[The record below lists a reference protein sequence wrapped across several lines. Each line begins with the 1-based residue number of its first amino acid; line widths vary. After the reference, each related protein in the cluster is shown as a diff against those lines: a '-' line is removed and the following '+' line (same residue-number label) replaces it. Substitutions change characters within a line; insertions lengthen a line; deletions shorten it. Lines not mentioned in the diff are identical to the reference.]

1 MQMHKRLAIIGS
13 TGSIGTQTLGI
24 VGRYP
29 DMFRVSVLTAGS
41 NAELLM
47 AQARL
52 YRPEKVVIGNEAY
65 YQVVRDGLA
74 GLGTEVLAGQK
85 AVEEV
90 ASSDS
95 FDTMVAAMVGFA
107 GLKPTAGAIAAGREV
122 ALANKETLVV
132 AGELITRTAAATG
145 ARLLPVDSEHSAIM
159 QCLNGEPESSVERII
174 LTASGG
180 PFRDMPQERLA
191 KVTPLE
197 ALRHPNWTMGS
208 KITIDSATLMNKGLE
223 VIEAHWLFGIPA
235 DSIDVLI
242 HPQSIVHSMVQ
253 FTDGSVKA
261 QLGVPDM
268 RLPIIYALTWPERVI
283 TELPRPSLGEIGSLT
298 FGAPDTS
305 RFRCLSLARTA
316 LKEGGNMPC
325 ALNAANE
332 VAVAA
337 FLKEQIG
344 FNDIAGTVEYVLE
357 KTSFNNEASLE
368 VYAETDMIS
377 RLLADDYINKAH
389 KK

>member
-1 MQMHKRLAIIGS
+1 MHKRLAIIGS

-24 VGRYP
+24 VARYP
-29 DMFRVSVLTAGS
+29 DLFTVKVLTAGS

-52 YRPEKVVIGNEAY
+52 CRPEKVVIGNEAFY
-65 YQVVRDGLA
+65 EVVKTGLS
-74 GLGTEVLAGQK
+74 GLGIEVMAGQK

-90 ASSDS
+90 ASSDGI
-95 FDTMVAAMVGFA
+95 DTVVAAMVGFA
-107 GLKPTAGAIAAGREV
+107 GLRPTAAAVAAGREV

-132 AGELITRTAAATG
+132 AGEMITRTAAITG
-145 ARLLPVDSEHSAIM
+145 TRLLPVDSEHSAIM

-180 PFRDMPQERLA
+180 PFRDTPAGRLA

-223 VIEAHWLFGIPA
+223 VIEAHWLFGTPP
-235 DSIDVLI
+235 DRIDVLI
-242 HPQSIVHSMVQ
+242 HPQSIIHSMVR
-253 FTDGSVKA
+253 FTDGSLKA

-268 RLPIIYALTWPERVI
+268 RLPIIYALTWPERVV
-283 TELPRPSLGEIGSLT
+283 TELPRPDLAETGSLT
-298 FGAPDTS
+298 FGEPDTA
-305 RFRCLSLARTA
+305 RFRCLALARAA

-337 FLKEQIG
+337 FLREQIG
-344 FNDIAGTVEYVLE
+344 FNDIAGTVEFVLA
-357 KTSFNNEASLE
+357 KTSFNSEASLST
-368 VYAETDMIS
+368 YAETDNLS
-377 RLLADDYINKAH
+377 RRLADDYINKVL

>member
-1 MQMHKRLAIIGS
+1 MHKRLAIIGS

-24 VGRYP
+24 VARYP
-29 DMFRVSVLTAGS
+29 DLFTVSALTAGS

-52 YRPEKVVIGNEAY
+52 CRPEKVVIGNDAFYE
-65 YQVVRDGLA
+65 VVKTGLS
-74 GLGTEVLAGQK
+74 GLGIEVMSGQK

-90 ASSDS
+90 ASSDGV
-95 FDTMVAAMVGFA
+95 DTVVAAMVGFA
-107 GLKPTAGAIAAGREV
+107 GLRPTAAAVAAGREV

-132 AGELITRTAAATG
+132 AGEMITRMAAMTG
-145 ARLLPVDSEHSAIM
+145 TRLLPVDSEHSAIM

-180 PFRDMPQERLA
+180 PFRDTSAERLA

-223 VIEAHWLFGIPA
+223 VIEAHWLFGTPP
-235 DSIDVLI
+235 DRIDVLI
-242 HPQSIVHSMVQ
+242 HPQSVIHSMVQ
-253 FTDGSVKA
+253 FTDGSLKA

-268 RLPIIYALTWPERVI
+268 RLPIIYALTYPERVV
-283 TELPRPSLGEIGSLT
+283 TELPRPDLAEIGSLT
-298 FGAPDTS
+298 FGEPDTA
-305 RFRCLSLARTA
+305 RFRCLALARKA
-316 LKEGGNMPC
+316 LQAGGNMPC

-332 VAVAA
+332 IAVAA
-337 FLKEQIG
+337 FLQEQIG
-344 FNDIAGTVEYVLE
+344 FNDIAGAVEYVLG
-357 KTSFNNEASLE
+357 KTEYNTGASLDA
-368 VYAETDMIS
+368 YAETDSAS
-377 RLLADDYINKAH
+377 RRLTYEYINKVQ

>member
-1 MQMHKRLAIIGS
+1 MHKRLAIIGS

-24 VGRYP
+24 VARYP
-29 DMFRVSVLTAGS
+29 DLFTVSALTAGS

-52 YRPEKVVIGNEAY
+52 CRPEKVVIGNDAFYE
-65 YQVVRDGLA
+65 VVKTGLS
-74 GLGTEVLAGQK
+74 GLGIEVMSGQK

-90 ASSDS
+90 ASSDGV
-95 FDTMVAAMVGFA
+95 DTVVAAMVGFA
-107 GLKPTAGAIAAGREV
+107 GLRPTAAAVAAGREV

-132 AGELITRTAAATG
+132 AGEMITRMAAMTG
-145 ARLLPVDSEHSAIM
+145 TRLLPVDSEHSAIM

-180 PFRDMPQERLA
+180 PFRDTSAERLA

-223 VIEAHWLFGIPA
+223 VIEAHWLFGTPQ
-235 DSIDVLI
+235 DRIDVLI
-242 HPQSIVHSMVQ
+242 HPQSVIHSMVQ
-253 FTDGSVKA
+253 FTDGSLKA

-268 RLPIIYALTWPERVI
+268 RLPIIYALTYPERVV
-283 TELPRPSLGEIGSLT
+283 TELPRPDLAEIGSLT
-298 FGAPDTS
+298 FGEPDTA
-305 RFRCLSLARTA
+305 RFRCLALARNA
-316 LKEGGNMPC
+316 LKAGGNMPC

-332 VAVAA
+332 IAVAA
-337 FLKEQIG
+337 FLQEQIG
-344 FNDIAGTVEYVLE
+344 FNDIAGAVEYVLG
-357 KTSFNNEASLE
+357 KTEYNNGASLDA
-368 VYAETDMIS
+368 YAETDSAS
-377 RLLADDYINKAH
+377 RRLTYEYINKVQ

>member
-1 MQMHKRLAIIGS
+1 MHKRLAVIGS

-24 VGRYP
+24 VARYP
-29 DMFRVSVLTAGS
+29 DLFTVSVLTAGS

-47 AQARL
+47 EQARL
-52 YRPEKVVIGNEAY
+52 FRPERVVIGNETFFST
-65 YQVVRDGLA
+65 VREGLT
-74 GLGTEVLAGQK
+74 GLGIEVMAGQK

-90 ASSDS
+90 ASSDAI
-95 FDTMVAAMVGFA
+95 DTVVAAMVGFA
-107 GLKPTAGAIAAGREV
+107 GLRSTAAAVASGREV

-132 AGELITRTAAATG
+132 AGEMITSMAKDSG
-145 ARLLPVDSEHSAIM
+145 SRLLPVDSEHSAIM
-159 QCLNGEPESSVERII
+159 QCINGEPESSVERLI

-180 PFRDMPQERLA
+180 PFRDTPAGRLA

-223 VIEAHWLFGIPA
+223 VIEAHWLFGVPEER
-235 DSIDVLI
+235 IDVLV
-242 HPQSIVHSMVQ
+242 HPQSIIHSLVQ

-268 RLPIIYALTWPERVI
+268 RLPIIYALTWPDRLM
-283 TELPRPSLGEIGSLT
+283 TELPRPSLADIGSLT
-298 FGAPDTS
+298 FGEPDTN
-305 RFRCLSLARTA
+305 RFRCLPLARRA
-316 LKEGGNMPC
+316 LQRGGNMPC

-332 VAVAA
+332 EAVAA
-337 FLKEQIG
+337 FLREQIG
-344 FNDIAGTVEYVLE
+344 FNDIAGTVEYVLD
-357 KTSFNNEASLE
+357 KTLFSSEASME
-368 VYAETDMIS
+368 AYAGTDDRS
-377 RLLADDYINKAH
+377 RALAKDYLSKLM